1 MLLVFT
7 GILRWHGACLSRCR
21 MIEQIAVNLGKYM
34 DVLAARQRLVTSNIA
49 NVDTPDY
56 RTLDIDFQQEYQ
68 CLLSGEVNPFAAS
81 EVTGL
86 RIKNDGNNVNLDREL
101 RMLAEDS
108 IRFSAVSNM
117 AQAQITLIKSAIDNL
132 QG

>member
-1 MLLVFT
+1 
-7 GILRWHGACLSRCR
+7 
-21 MIEQIAVNLGKYM
+21 MIEQIAVNLGKYL
-34 DVLAARQRLVTSNIA
+34 DVLAARQKLVASNIA
-49 NVDTPDY
+49 NIDTPDY
-56 RTLDIDFQQEYQ
+56 RTVDLDFQQEYR
-68 CLLSGEVNPFAAS
+68 CLLGGEANPFAVS
-81 EVTGL
+81 EVNGL